1 VTTPNEDR
9 AQLQA
14 LAALQ
19 PEPPP
24 TPGTGDVWLD
34 VIERTTD
41 PVLRELYVAR
51 RAQGLARYGV
61 PLQRDNGRDHLCDAV
76 QEAVDLV
83 VYLEAAAQR
92 ELQAEAEGLAR
103 AVWDVLASR
112 AVPYAAVTPAARR
125 AAATRRRAANLEAAL
140 ERAEGAAVDARRELR
155 AERIRER
162 AAVVAWLRSEADR
175 LQELHLSSAL
185 AVERAATAIEAGV
198 HRPGGDP

>member
-24 TPGTGDVWLD
+24 TPGTGDLWLD
-34 VIERTTD
+34 VIARTTD

-61 PLQRDNGRDHLCDAV
+61 PLQRDNGRDHLVDAL

-83 VYLEAAAQR
+83 VYLEAAEQR
-92 ELQAEAEGLAR
+92 ELQAEAEELAR
-103 AVWDVLASR
+103 GVWDVLASR

-162 AAVVAWLRSEADR
+162 KAVAVFIHREAERLKALNLANAIAVA
-175 LQELHLSSAL
+175 AL
-185 AVERAATAIEAGV
+185 ADAIEAGV
-198 HRPGGDP
+198 HRLGGDL

>member
-24 TPGTGDVWLD
+24 TPGTGDLWLD

-61 PLQRDNGRDHLCDAV
+61 PLQRDNGRNHLCDAV

-140 ERAEGAAVDARRELR
+140 ERAEGAVVDARRELR

-162 AAVVAWLRSEADR
+162 ATVVAWLRSEADR

-185 AVERAATAIEAGV
+185 AVDRAAEAIEEGL

>member
-1 VTTPNEDR
+1 MTTPNEDR

-24 TPGTGDVWLD
+24 TPGTGDLWLD

-51 RAQGLARYGV
+51 RAQGLARYGA
-61 PLQRDNGRDHLCDAV
+61 PLQRDNGRNHLCDAV

-175 LQELHLSSAL
+175 LQELELAAAL
-185 AVERAATAIEAGV
+185 AVDRAATAIEDGL
-198 HRPGGDP
+198 HRPGGDS

>member
-24 TPGTGDVWLD
+24 TPGTGDLWLD

-41 PVLRELYVAR
+41 PVLRELYLAR

-61 PLQRDNGRDHLCDAV
+61 PLQRDNGRDHLRDAV

-83 VYLEAAAQR
+83 VYLEGAEQR
-92 ELQAEAEGLAR
+92 ELQAEAEELAR
-103 AVWDVLASR
+103 GVWDVLASR

-125 AAATRRRAANLEAAL
+125 AAATRRRVANLEAAL

-162 AAVVAWLRSEADR
+162 AAVVAWLRREADR
-175 LQELHLSSAL
+175 LQELQLAAAL
-185 AVERAATAIEAGV
+185 AVERAATAIEDGL
-198 HRPGGDP
+198 HRPGGDS

>member
-1 VTTPNEDR
+1 MTTPNEDR

-24 TPGTGDVWLD
+24 TPGTGDLWLD

-51 RAQGLARYGV
+51 RAQGIARYGV
-61 PLQRDNGRDHLCDAV
+61 PLQRDNGRDHLRDAV

-83 VYLEAAAQR
+83 VYLEAAEQR
-92 ELQAEAEGLAR
+92 ELQAEAERLAR

-125 AAATRRRAANLEAAL
+125 AAATRRRVANLEAAL

-162 AAVVAWLRSEADR
+162 ATVVAWLRSEADR

-185 AVERAATAIEAGV
+185 AVDRAAEAIEEGL
-198 HRPGGDP
+198 HRPGGDS

>member
-1 VTTPNEDR
+1 MTTPNEDR

-24 TPGTGDVWLD
+24 TPGTGDLWRD
-34 VIERTTD
+34 VIARTTD

-61 PLQRDNGRDHLCDAV
+61 PLQRDNGRDHLRDAV

-83 VYLEAAAQR
+83 VYLEAAQQPQ
-92 ELQAEAEGLAR
+92 LQAEAEGLAR
-103 AVWDVLASR
+103 AVWDVLASD
-112 AVPYAAVTPAARR
+112 AVSYAAVTPAARR

-140 ERAEGAAVDARRELR
+140 ERAEGAVVDARRELR

-162 AAVVAWLRSEADR
+162 KAVAVFIRREAERLKALNLANAIAVA
-175 LQELHLSSAL
+175 AL
-185 AVERAATAIEAGV
+185 ADAIEAGV

>member
-1 VTTPNEDR
+1 MTTPNEDR

-24 TPGTGDVWLD
+24 TPGTGDLWLD

-61 PLQRDNGRDHLCDAV
+61 PLQRDNGRDHLRDAV

-83 VYLEAAAQR
+83 VYLEAAEQR

-112 AVPYAAVTPAARR
+112 AVSYAAVTPAARR
-125 AAATRRRAANLEAAL
+125 AAAMRRRAANLEAAL

-162 AAVVAWLRSEADR
+162 ATVVAWLRSEADR
-175 LQELHLSSAL
+175 LQELQLAAAL
-185 AVERAATAIEAGV
+185 AVERAAAAIEDGL
-198 HRPGGDP
+198 HRPGGDS

>member
-1 VTTPNEDR
+1 MTTPNEDR

-24 TPGTGDVWLD
+24 TPGTGDLWLD

-61 PLQRDNGRDHLCDAV
+61 PLQRDNGRNHLCDAV

-185 AVERAATAIEAGV
+185 AVDRAAEAIEEGL

>member
-1 VTTPNEDR
+1 MTTPNEDR

-24 TPGTGDVWLD
+24 TPGTGDLWLD

-61 PLQRDNGRDHLCDAV
+61 PLQRDNGRDHLRDAV

-83 VYLEAAAQR
+83 VYLEAAQQPQ
-92 ELQAEAEGLAR
+92 LQAEAEGLAR
-103 AVWDVLASR
+103 AVWDVLASD
-112 AVPYAAVTPAARR
+112 AVSYAAVTPAARR
-125 AAATRRRAANLEAAL
+125 AAATRRRAANLQAAL

-155 AERIRER
+155 AER

-175 LQELHLSSAL
+175 LQELQLAAAL
-185 AVERAATAIEAGV
+185 AVERAAAAIEEGL
-198 HRPGGDP
+198 HRPGGDL

>member
-1 VTTPNEDR
+1 MTTPNEDR

-24 TPGTGDVWLD
+24 TPGTGDLWLD
-34 VIERTTD
+34 VIQRTTD

-61 PLQRDNGRDHLCDAV
+61 PLQRDNGRNHLCDAV

-185 AVERAATAIEAGV
+185 AVDRAAEAIEEGL

>member
-24 TPGTGDVWLD
+24 TPGTGDLWLD

-61 PLQRDNGRDHLCDAV
+61 PLQRDNGRNHLCDAV

-175 LQELHLSSAL
+175 LQELELAAAL
-185 AVERAATAIEAGV
+185 AVDRAATAIEDGL
-198 HRPGGDP
+198 HRPGGDS

>member
-1 VTTPNEDR
+1 MTTPNEDR

-24 TPGTGDVWLD
+24 TPGTGDLWLD

-61 PLQRDNGRDHLCDAV
+61 PLQRDNGRNHLCDAV

-175 LQELHLSSAL
+175 LQELELAAAL
-185 AVERAATAIEAGV
+185 AVDRAATAIEDGL
-198 HRPGGDP
+198 HRPGGDS

>member
-1 VTTPNEDR
+1 MTTPNEDR

-24 TPGTGDVWLD
+24 TPGTGDLWLD

-61 PLQRDNGRDHLCDAV
+61 PLQRDNGRDHLRDAV

-83 VYLEAAAQR
+83 VYLEAAEQR
-92 ELQAEAEGLAR
+92 ELQAEAERLAR

-125 AAATRRRAANLEAAL
+125 AAATRRRVANLEAAL

-162 AAVVAWLRSEADR
+162 ATVVAWLRSEADR

-185 AVERAATAIEAGV
+185 AVDRAAEAIEEGL
-198 HRPGGDP
+198 HRPGGDS

>member
-1 VTTPNEDR
+1 VTTPNDDR

-24 TPGTGDVWLD
+24 TPGTGDLWRD

-83 VYLEAAAQR
+83 VYLEAAEQS

-162 AAVVAWLRSEADR
+162 ATVVAWLRSEADR
-175 LQELHLSSAL
+175 LQELQLAAAL
-185 AVERAATAIEAGV
+185 AVERAATAIEHGL
-198 HRPGGDP
+198 HRPGGDL

>member
-1 VTTPNEDR
+1 VSTPNEDR

-24 TPGTGDVWLD
+24 TPGTGDLWLD

-185 AVERAATAIEAGV
+185 AVDRAAEAIEEGL

>member
-1 VTTPNEDR
+1 VSTPNEDR

-24 TPGTGDVWLD
+24 TPGTGDLWLD

-51 RAQGLARYGV
+51 RAQGLARYGA
-61 PLQRDNGRDHLCDAV
+61 PLQRDNGRNHLCDAV

-175 LQELHLSSAL
+175 LQELELAAAL
-185 AVERAATAIEAGV
+185 AVDRAATAIEDGL
-198 HRPGGDP
+198 HRPGGDS

>member
-24 TPGTGDVWLD
+24 TPGTGDLWRD

-83 VYLEAAAQR
+83 VYLEAAEQS

-140 ERAEGAAVDARRELR
+140 ERAESAAVDARRELR

-162 AAVVAWLRSEADR
+162 ATVVAWLRSEADR
-175 LQELHLSSAL
+175 LQELQLAAAL
-185 AVERAATAIEAGV
+185 AVERAAAAIEEGL
-198 HRPGGDP
+198 HRPGGDL

>member
-1 VTTPNEDR
+1 MTTPNEDR

-24 TPGTGDVWLD
+24 TPGTGDLWRD

-83 VYLEAAAQR
+83 VYLEAAEQS

-162 AAVVAWLRSEADR
+162 ATVVAWLRSEADR
-175 LQELHLSSAL
+175 LQELQLAAAL
-185 AVERAATAIEAGV
+185 AVERAAAAIEEGL
-198 HRPGGDP
+198 HRPGGDL

>member
-1 VTTPNEDR
+1 MTTPNEDR

-24 TPGTGDVWLD
+24 TPGTGDLWRD

-61 PLQRDNGRDHLCDAV
+61 PLQRDNGRNHLCDAV

-83 VYLEAAAQR
+83 VYLEAAQQPQ
-92 ELQAEAEGLAR
+92 LQAEAEGLAR
-103 AVWDVLASR
+103 AVWDVLASD
-112 AVPYAAVTPAARR
+112 AVSYAAVTPAARR
-125 AAATRRRAANLEAAL
+125 AAAPRRRAANLQAAL

-155 AERIRER
+155 AER

-175 LQELHLSSAL
+175 LQELQLAAAL
-185 AVERAATAIEAGV
+185 AVERAAAAIEEGL
-198 HRPGGDP
+198 HRPGGDL

>member
-24 TPGTGDVWLD
+24 TPGTGDLWLD

-51 RAQGLARYGV
+51 RAQGLARYGA
-61 PLQRDNGRDHLCDAV
+61 PLQRDNGRNHLCDAV

-175 LQELHLSSAL
+175 LQELELAAAL
-185 AVERAATAIEAGV
+185 AVDRAATAIEDGL
-198 HRPGGDP
+198 HRPGGDS

>member
-1 VTTPNEDR
+1 MTTPNEDR

-24 TPGTGDVWLD
+24 TPGTGDLWLD

-51 RAQGLARYGV
+51 RAQGIARYGV
-61 PLQRDNGRDHLCDAV
+61 PLQRDNGRNHLRDAV

-83 VYLEAAAQR
+83 VYLEAAEQR

-125 AAATRRRAANLEAAL
+125 AAATRRRVANLEAAL
-140 ERAEGAAVDARRELR
+140 ERAEGAVVDARRELR

-162 AAVVAWLRSEADR
+162 ATVVAWLRSEADR

-185 AVERAATAIEAGV
+185 AVDRAAEAIEEGL
-198 HRPGGDP
+198 HRPGGDS

>member
-1 VTTPNEDR
+1 MTTPNEDR

-24 TPGTGDVWLD
+24 TPGTGDLWRD
-34 VIERTTD
+34 VIARTTD

-61 PLQRDNGRDHLCDAV
+61 PLQRDNGRDHLRDAV

-83 VYLEAAAQR
+83 VYLEAAQQPQ
-92 ELQAEAEGLAR
+92 LQAEAEGLAR
-103 AVWDVLASR
+103 AVWDVLASD

-125 AAATRRRAANLEAAL
+125 AAAMRRRAANLEAAL

-162 AAVVAWLRSEADR
+162 ATVVAWLRSEADR

-185 AVERAATAIEAGV
+185 AVERAAAAIEEGL
-198 HRPGGDP
+198 HRPGGDL